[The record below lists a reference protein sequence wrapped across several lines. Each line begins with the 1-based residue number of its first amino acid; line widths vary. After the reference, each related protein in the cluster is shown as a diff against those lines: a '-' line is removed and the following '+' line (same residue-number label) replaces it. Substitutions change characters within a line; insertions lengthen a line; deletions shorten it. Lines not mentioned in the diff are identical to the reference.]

1 MNHSARSY
9 RHSSG
14 RNWPGRASGW
24 TVASLLREARNQ
36 RYSPSVAEGELRA
49 WLHVVAEP
57 VVDEFLAGQGGKLV
71 KASVEGPLVN
81 DYLHT
86 ITFGQ
91 FAGFI
96 KPERLMDLDIDVIS
110 PSWAPS
116 CIFKGR

>member
-1 MNHSARSY
+1 MDGGFLAAGGQEPEVLAVR
-9 RHSSG
+9 G
-14 RNWPGRASGW
+14 
-24 TVASLLREARNQ
+24 
-36 RYSPSVAEGELRA
+36 EGELRA